1 MLNTVISEY
10 RKELNEFRYK
20 ADINIAIFS
29 KSCSKSYSKSWYLIS
44 AGIQSWTILGYF
56 DSFDIFI
63 VAIYG
68 GQSNLILTLK
78 IL

>member
-20 ADINIAIFS
+20 ADINIAIF
-29 KSCSKSYSKSWYLIS
+29 SKSYSKSWYLIS

>member
-29 KSCSKSYSKSWYLIS
+29 KSCSKSWYLIS

-68 GQSNLILTLK
+68 GESNLILTLK